1 MLTDRQRKILN
12 YLSTAEHN
20 RMPIEKMKDVFNVGE
35 KSLSNDIKSM
45 NKDKFGG
52 YIFKENNDFVLQ
64 INDNEKIHAYLSK
77 VNDALQYGNYS
88 DPLIRSLL
96 IISKLLKTITHLKSS
111 DIQKELYISK
121 STLTNDLAK
130 VRDILKA
137 YDLEL
142 EIKPH
147 YGLKIIGDEIKIR
160 NLIVQRLANLYLPT
174 TEGYI
179 HAVHTEEIRTILT
192 DTLLEYQFRVSDIVF
207 QNLIIHI
214 ATSINRLK
222 NGNKLSSTKQLPL
235 AFFHAQSIAEEIYRR
250 CALVFN
256 IPCDEG
262 EIKFLATE
270 IQCKREYDE
279 HNSIS
284 EEINNFVFG
293 ALKEIKRKFNIDFL
307 ANMDLRISLA
317 LHTNPLIT
325 RLKNNMQLNNAL
337 ALEVKQSYPYAYDLA
352 NEYAYSVFREYNI
365 KPNEDEIAY
374 LALHFIAAIKND
386 ERANANQKVLLISE
400 QRKSNTI
407 LIQQQIL
414 NWFKNDI
421 FTVTTI
427 NIIEIDSTNLDEYDA
442 ILTTTEEVLQIIP
455 SAVMISFFPSEKD
468 RVKIEMAFSGITR
481 ASEVMKSFHK
491 ELFYYGEV
499 TDKNELINILCDKA
513 IEYYS
518 LDESF
523 RESVMFHESIANTF
537 FGNKL
542 SMPHPDTY
550 ITEESFICVGIP
562 STPIQ
567 WDEEPEVQLV
577 LLVSIRKNDPKAL
590 RLWQYLSFLINDD
603 TLLKQILHIPIYDN
617 FYNVLSK
624 FYKKIFDK

>member
-1 MLTDRQRKILN
+1 MLTDRQGKILS
-12 YLSTAEHN
+12 YLSKAQHN
-20 RMPIEKMKDVFNVGE
+20 RMQIEKLKAIFNVGE
-35 KSLSNDIKSM
+35 KSLSNDIKSI
-45 NKDKFGG
+45 NKDNFGG
-52 YIFKENNDFVLQ
+52 YIFKENDDFVLQ
-64 INDNEKIHAYLSK
+64 INDNDKIHSYLSR
-77 VNDALQYGNYS
+77 VDDALQHGNYS
-88 DPLIRSLL
+88 DPLIRSLV
-96 IISKLLKTITHLKSS
+96 IISKLLKTNNYLKSS

-121 STLTNDLAK
+121 STLTNDLTK
-130 VRDILKA
+130 VRDILKS
-137 YDLEL
+137 YDLQL

-147 YGLKIIGDEIKIR
+147 YGLKIVGDEIKIR

-174 TEGYI
+174 TQGYI

-214 ATSINRLK
+214 ATAINRLK
-222 NGNKLSSTKQLPL
+222 GGNKLSSSKQLPL
-235 AFFHAQSIAEEIYRR
+235 AFFHAKSIAEEIYRR
-250 CALVFN
+250 CSLVFN
-256 IPCDEG
+256 IPCDEE

-279 HNSIS
+279 NNSIS
-284 EEINNFVFG
+284 EEINNFVFS

-317 LHTNPLIT
+317 LHTNPLIN
-325 RLKNNMQLNNAL
+325 RLKNDMQLNNAL
-337 ALEVKQSYPYAYDLA
+337 ALEVKQSFPYAYDLA
-352 NEYAYSVFREYNI
+352 NEYAYSVFRKYDI

-421 FTVTTI
+421 LTVTTI
-427 NIIEIDSTNLDEYDA
+427 NIIEIESTNLDEYDA

-481 ASEVMKSFHK
+481 ASEVMKSFHP
-491 ELFYYGEV
+491 ELFYCGEV
-499 TDKNELINILCDKA
+499 SDKNELINILCDKA
-513 IEYYS
+513 IEFYS

-562 STPIQ
+562 SSPIQ
-567 WDEEPEVQLV
+567 WDEEPDVSLV

-603 TLLKQILHIPIYDN
+603 TLLKQILQTPTYEN